1 MSNQRNK
8 IAFVSH
14 CILNQAT
21 RAEWAGGKARRE
33 TGMLRN
39 VVEIFLDNGIGAIQL
54 DCPEF
59 NLYGNPRQ
67 PRSKDGYDTPIF
79 IDHCREIAVG
89 ACDLM
94 ERYINGE
101 TPSSIVAIV
110 GVENSPSCGINNVTR
125 TVNGEDKHLPGKGHL
140 MEALEAE
147 MLCRGI
153 DIPMIGVSLNHEKQK
168 EELFKFKRN
177 LGYS

>member
-1 MSNQRNK
+1 MSKQHNK
-8 IAFVSH
+8 VAFVSH

-21 RAEWAGGKARRE
+21 RAEWVGGMARRE

-39 VVEIFLDNGIGAIQL
+39 IVEILLDNGIGAIQL
-54 DCPEF
+54 GCPEF

-67 PRSKDGYDTPIF
+67 PRSKDGYDTPAF
-79 IDHCREIAVG
+79 IDHCRGIAVG

-94 ERYINGE
+94 ERYIKGE
-101 TPSSIVAIV
+101 TPSTIVAII
-110 GVENSPSCGINNVTR
+110 GVENSPSCAINNVSR
-125 TVNGEDKHLPGKGHL
+125 IVEGDDVNLPGKGHL

-147 MLCRGI
+147 MIRRGI

-168 EELFKFKRN
+168 EDLSRLKQIV
-177 LGYS
+177 